1 MVEGGNEAATYEYGI
16 ELLHRNR
23 PNQRIVRKFSSDF
36 EVRLLLSCSQ
46 KFSLIPVVVLSHTV
60 GVEHFQGVQS
70 CDACMNNQLFYTNKV
85 P

>member
-36 EVRLLLSCSQ
+36 EVRLL
-46 KFSLIPVVVLSHTV
+46 
-60 GVEHFQGVQS
+60 
-70 CDACMNNQLFYTNKV
+70 
-85 P
+85 